1 MNCILLSSFDKLN
14 YYCVLYGQ
22 TASRALFCIHDKKC
36 RGARSSYVRNSVT
49 AFDAVDA
56 RSSIPQNGNGL
67 NVSSKYF
74 IAQCIRRYTGLNST
88 AQSPVYFLWFVY
100 RRRTDVGQYTYTRV
114 FTRLVYIH
122 IHINEGSRGSFGSGE
137 CGTMQLEV
145 AVEKDMTDCT
155 RSLYRPGQWHAY
167 LFRPFAT
174 HLAALIAI

>member
-122 IHINEGSRGSFGSGE
+122 IHMYKRRLSWQLRLRRMWNNATGSGS
-137 CGTMQLEV
+137 G
-145 AVEKDMTDCT
+145 KGHD
-155 RSLYRPGQWHAY
+155 RLYPE
-167 LFRPFAT
+167 P
-174 HLAALIAI
+174 I